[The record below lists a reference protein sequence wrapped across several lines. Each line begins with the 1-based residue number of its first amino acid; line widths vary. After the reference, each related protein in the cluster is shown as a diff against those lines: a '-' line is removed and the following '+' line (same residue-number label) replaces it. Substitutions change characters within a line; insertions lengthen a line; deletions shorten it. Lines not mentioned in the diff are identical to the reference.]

1 MPVRV
6 QTKQLA
12 IGIFC
17 SLLFWLGAPA
27 SLSAAT
33 LEVAPRLGHTDFVN
47 AVVFS
52 PDGRYILSGSNDTT
66 MRLWEVTTGKEY
78 RIFKGFPSFVLA
90 VAISPDGRYVAGAGR
105 DTIIAL
111 WDVASGKQVKTLRG
125 HTGSVHA
132 LAFSPDGRHLASTSW
147 DKTVRLWEV
156 QTGKQLRTF
165 KGHTEEVMA
174 VAFTP
179 DGKALVSGSWD
190 TTLRLWDRGT
200 GKEIRRFI
208 GHKQPP
214 APKGYTNKISSVTS
228 VAVSPDGAFIVSGS
242 GGKDNSVRLWELR
255 TGRELQKLV
264 LDSDVNSLAFS
275 PDGTTVVAA
284 AGSFSRGTIRLIN
297 VAGWKEVRAFG
308 NQPSDTS
315 SVSFSPDGRQIA
327 SGDWSGVVRLW
338 DAATGA
344 LLRSYNG
351 ETGRVSAVALAPD
364 GRSLAIA
371 QNELQEKGA
380 PLSIW
385 DLTSGSQ
392 LRQVSES
399 IQGKE
404 HYPAMLEVIAYAPD
418 GRSIVSSSNWHN
430 MQLWDAQTGK
440 RLQTLQERQFGKEK
454 MTDIGVGMSLAFA
467 PDGSTIL
474 SGHEKFKDNPLNL
487 WDAATGDLV
496 RRFKGHLEPVWS
508 VAFSPDG
515 RLAASASVDETIRLW
530 EVASGKELKKIAGSA
545 HKVCFSPDG
554 SSILAVVNERSKLG
568 NVGFI
573 GMLRLYDVATGAL
586 IRSFAGHHAA
596 EASTVAFSA
605 DGRLAASGSWDKTVR
620 LWEVSTGR
628 QLKVFN
634 GHSAAVRS
642 VAFSPDGRFVYS
654 GSYDA
659 TTRVWDLASGRELLQ
674 MVAFKGGEWVAV
686 TPEGYYNASANG
698 DKHLN
703 VRVGP
708 NVYGIENYRE
718 AFFRPDLVKLALSG
732 GSLQGYRTL
741 AEIKQPP
748 RVSIVQTPVT
758 SATESFKL
766 TLKLEEQGGGIGD
779 VRLFLNGSAVLLDS
793 SRSLKAV
800 QKEGGAA
807 VYRSYTLKLSPGSN
821 SIRAV
826 AFNADNSM
834 QSNEAVHQVQ
844 ASFAALRKPTLH
856 ALVIGIQ
863 EFRNPKLQLKYAVA
877 DANLFADTLR
887 SGALGLFE
895 QVKIT
900 LLTTRE
906 ATSRDALVSALQRY
920 QTINPDDLFILYIAS
935 HGTVDEGEYF
945 LITAN
950 VGALSTQKLKN
961 DALSQIQLKELVAN
975 IPSTKK
981 LIVID
986 TCNAGQLGQAM
997 QTALLTRGMS
1007 EDTAMKVL
1015 SRAVGSTILSASTSV
1030 QEALEGYQGHGLFT
1044 WALVQGL
1051 QGKADKGKTGYVRT
1065 TDLAAYVEDEVP
1077 NLAEKIFKRAQFPT
1091 VSISGQGFPV
1101 GRSR

>member
-1 MPVRV
+1 
-6 QTKQLA
+6 
-12 IGIFC
+12 
-17 SLLFWLGAPA
+17 
-27 SLSAAT
+27 
-33 LEVAPRLGHTDFVN
+33 
-47 AVVFS
+47 
-52 PDGRYILSGSNDTT
+52 
-66 MRLWEVTTGKEY
+66 
-78 RIFKGFPSFVLA
+78 
-90 VAISPDGRYVAGAGR
+90 
-105 DTIIAL
+105 
-111 WDVASGKQVKTLRG
+111 
-125 HTGSVHA
+125 
-132 LAFSPDGRHLASTSW
+132 
-147 DKTVRLWEV
+147 
-156 QTGKQLRTF
+156 
-165 KGHTEEVMA
+165 
-174 VAFTP
+174 
-179 DGKALVSGSWD
+179 
-190 TTLRLWDRGT
+190 
-200 GKEIRRFI
+200 
-208 GHKQPP
+208 
-214 APKGYTNKISSVTS
+214 
-228 VAVSPDGAFIVSGS
+228 
-242 GGKDNSVRLWELR
+242 
-255 TGRELQKLV
+255 
-264 LDSDVNSLAFS
+264 
-275 PDGTTVVAA
+275 
-284 AGSFSRGTIRLIN
+284 
-297 VAGWKEVRAFG
+297 
-308 NQPSDTS
+308 
-315 SVSFSPDGRQIA
+315 
-327 SGDWSGVVRLW
+327 
-338 DAATGA
+338 
-344 LLRSYNG
+344 
-351 ETGRVSAVALAPD
+351 
-364 GRSLAIA
+364 
-371 QNELQEKGA
+371 
-380 PLSIW
+380 
-385 DLTSGSQ
+385 
-392 LRQVSES
+392 
-399 IQGKE
+399 
-404 HYPAMLEVIAYAPD
+404 
-418 GRSIVSSSNWHN
+418 
-430 MQLWDAQTGK
+430 
-440 RLQTLQERQFGKEK
+440 
-454 MTDIGVGMSLAFA
+454 
-467 PDGSTIL
+467 
-474 SGHEKFKDNPLNL
+474 
-487 WDAATGDLV
+487 
-496 RRFKGHLEPVWS
+496 
-508 VAFSPDG
+508 
-515 RLAASASVDETIRLW
+515 
-530 EVASGKELKKIAGSA
+530 
-545 HKVCFSPDG
+545 
-554 SSILAVVNERSKLG
+554 
-568 NVGFI
+568 
-573 GMLRLYDVATGAL
+573 
-586 IRSFAGHHAA
+586 
-596 EASTVAFSA
+596 
-605 DGRLAASGSWDKTVR
+605 
-620 LWEVSTGR
+620 VSTGR

-718 AFFRPDLVKLALSG
+718 AFFRPDLVRLALSG

-741 AEIKQPP
+741 AEVKQPP
-748 RVSIVQTPVT
+748 RVSIVQTPASSVT
-758 SATESFKL
+758 EEFRL
-766 TLKLEEQGGGIGD
+766 TLKLEEQGGGVGD

-800 QKEGGAA
+800 LKEGGGAS
-807 VYRSYTLKLSPGSN
+807 YRSYTLKLSPGSN
-821 SIRAV
+821 RIRAV

-834 QSNEAVHQVQ
+834 QSNEAAHQVQ
-844 ASFAALRKPTLH
+844 ASFAATRKPTLH

-900 LLTTRE
+900 SLTTRE
-906 ATSRDALVSALQRY
+906 TTSRDALVSALQRY

>member
-6 QTKQLA
+6 QTIRLA

-17 SLLFWLGAPA
+17 SLLFWLGATV
-27 SLSAAT
+27 SLFAAD
-33 LEVAPRLGHTDFVN
+33 LEVTPRLGHTGSVN
-47 AVVFS
+47 GLVFS
-52 PDGRYILSGSNDTT
+52 PDGQHILSGSNDTT
-66 MRLWEVTTGKEY
+66 LRLWEVATGKEY
-78 RIFKGFPSFVLA
+78 RIFKGYGSIVF
-90 VAISPDGRYVAGAGR
+90 AIAFSPDGRYVAGTGR
-105 DTIIAL
+105 DTTIAL
-111 WDVASGKQVKTLRG
+111 WEVASGKLVRTYRG

-132 LAFSPDGRHLASTSW
+132 IAFSPDGSSLASASW
-147 DKTVRLWEV
+147 DKTVRLWE
-156 QTGKQLRTF
+156 TKSGKLLRAF
-165 KGHTEEVMA
+165 RGHTEEVMA

-190 TTLRLWDRGT
+190 MTLRLWEIRT

-208 GHKQPP
+208 GHNQPP
-214 APKGYTNKISSVTS
+214 APKGYTNKINSVTS
-228 VAVSPDGAFIVSGS
+228 LAVSPDGAFIVSGG
-242 GGKDNSVRLWELR
+242 GGKDETVRLWEVR
-255 TGRELQKLV
+255 TGRELRKYN
-264 LDSDVNSLAFS
+264 LDSRVTSLAFS
-275 PDGTTVVAA
+275 PDGKTVVAGVGPFGR
-284 AGSFSRGTIRLIN
+284 GSVRLIN
-297 VAGWKEVRAFG
+297 VASLGEILAI
-308 NQPSDTS
+308 NQNQDTL
-315 SVSFSPDGRQIA
+315 SVSFSPDGGHIA
-327 SGDWSGVVRLW
+327 SGDRDGVVRLW
-338 DAATGA
+338 DAVTGK
-344 LLRSYNG
+344 LQRSYSG
-351 ETGRVSAVALAPD
+351 ETGRVSAVALDPN

-371 QNELQEKGA
+371 QNEMQEKGA

-385 DLTSGSQ
+385 DLANGSQ

-399 IQGKE
+399 IKGRP
-404 HYPAMLEVIAYAPD
+404 HYPAMLEAIAYAPD
-418 GRSIVSSSNWHN
+418 GHSIISSSNWYT
-430 MQLWDAQTGK
+430 MQLWNTRTGK
-440 RLQTLQERQFGKEK
+440 KVQTLAGEAPGRES
-454 MTDIGVGMSLAFA
+454 MVDLGVGLSLTFSS
-467 PDGSTIL
+467 DGSSIL

-487 WDAATGDLV
+487 WDAATGTII
-496 RRFKGHLEPVWS
+496 RKFKGHTGPVWS
-508 VAFSPDG
+508 VDLSANG

-530 EVASGKELKKIAGSA
+530 EVASAKELKKISGSA
-545 HKVCFSPDG
+545 HQVRFSPDG
-554 SSILAVVNERSKLG
+554 RSLLTVMNERSSLAREG
-568 NVGFI
+568 FVGVVK
-573 GMLRLYDVATGAL
+573 LYDVASGSL
-586 IRSFAGHHAA
+586 IRTFAGQHTA
-596 EASTVAFSA
+596 EVSAVAFSA
-605 DGRLAASGSWDKTVR
+605 DGRLAASGGWDKTVR

-628 QLKVFN
+628 QLKVFS

-642 VAFSPDGRFVYS
+642 VVFSSDGRFVYS

-698 DKHLN
+698 DKYLN

-748 RVSIVQTPVT
+748 RVSIVQTPRI
-758 SATESFKL
+758 SAAEEFKL
-766 TLKLEEQGGGIGD
+766 TVKLEEQGGGIGD

-800 QKEGGAA
+800 QKDNSGA
-807 VYRSYTLKLSPGSN
+807 VYRNYTLKLSPGSN
-821 SIRAV
+821 TVRAV
-826 AFNADNSM
+826 AFNAHNSM
-834 QSNEAVHQVQ
+834 QSNEALHQVQ
-844 ASFAALRKPTLH
+844 ASFATLRKPTLH

-887 SGALGLFE
+887 KGAVGLFE
-895 QVKIT
+895 QVKVT
-900 LLTTRE
+900 LLTARE
-906 ATSRDALVSALQRY
+906 ATSRDAVVSALQRY
-920 QTINPDDLFILYIAS
+920 QALNPDDLFILYIAS

-945 LITAN
+945 LISSN
-950 VGALSTQKLKN
+950 VGALSTQRLKS
-961 DALSQIQLKELVAN
+961 DALSQTELKELVAN

-1077 NLAEKIFKRAQFPT
+1077 MLAEKIFKRAQFPT

-1101 GRSR
+1101 GRAR

>member
-6 QTKQLA
+6 QTKRLA

-33 LEVAPRLGHTDFVN
+33 LEVAPRLGHTDLVN

-78 RIFKGFPSFVLA
+78 RIFKGFRSFVLA

-111 WDVASGKQVKTLRG
+111 WDVASGKLVKTLRG

-132 LAFSPDGRHLASTSW
+132 LAFSPDSRHLASTSW

-156 QTGKQLRTF
+156 KTGKQLRTF

-190 TTLRLWDRGT
+190 TTLRLWGIGT

-208 GHKQPP
+208 GHRQPP
-214 APKGYTNKISSVTS
+214 APKGYTNRISSVTS

-242 GGKDNSVRLWELR
+242 GGKDNTVRLWELR
-255 TGRELQKLV
+255 TGRELQKLS

-284 AGSFSRGTIRLIN
+284 AGSFSRGNIRLIN

-308 NQPSDTS
+308 NQPSDTT

-327 SGDWSGVVRLW
+327 SGDWGGVVRLW

-344 LLRSYNG
+344 LVRSYNG

-385 DLTSGSQ
+385 DLISGSQ

-418 GRSIVSSSNWHN
+418 GRSIISSSNWHN
-430 MQLWDAQTGK
+430 MQLWDAETGK

-454 MTDIGVGMSLAFA
+454 MTDIGVGMSLAFS

-487 WDAATGDLV
+487 WDAATGDIV

-515 RLAASASVDETIRLW
+515 KLAASASVDETIRLW

-573 GMLRLYDVATGAL
+573 GILRLYDVASGAL
-586 IRSFAGHHAA
+586 IRSFAGHHVA
-596 EASTVAFSA
+596 EASTVTFSA
-605 DGRLAASGSWDKTVR
+605 DGRLAASGGWDKTVR

-642 VAFSPDGRFVYS
+642 LVFSPDGRFVYS
-654 GSYDA
+654 GGYDA

-698 DKHLN
+698 DKNLN
-703 VRVGP
+703 VRVGA

-718 AFFRPDLVKLALSG
+718 TFFRPDLVKLALAG

-741 AEIKQPP
+741 ADVKQPP
-748 RVSIVQTPVT
+748 KVSIVQTPVT
-758 SATESFKL
+758 ATAETFKL
-766 TLKLEEQGGGIGD
+766 TLKLEEQGGGVGD
-779 VRLFLNGSAVLLDS
+779 VRLFLNGSAVMLDS
-793 SRSLKAV
+793 ARSLKAV
-800 QKEGGAA
+800 QKEGGGAT
-807 VYRSYTLKLSPGSN
+807 YRNYTLKLSPGSN
-821 SIRAV
+821 SIRAI

-834 QSNEAVHQVQ
+834 QSNEAAHQVT
-844 ASFAALRKPTLH
+844 ASFAATRKPTLH
-856 ALVIGIQ
+856 ALVIGIN
-863 EFRNPKLQLKYAVA
+863 EYKNPKLALKYAVA
-877 DANLFADTLR
+877 DATLFAETLR
-887 SGALGLFE
+887 KTASGLFG
-895 QVKIT
+895 QVVIT
-900 LLTTRE
+900 SLITRE
-906 ATSRDALVSALQRY
+906 TTTSANI
-920 QTINPDDLFILYIAS
+920 INQLTQLRNLHPDDLFVLYVAS
-935 HGTVDEGEYF
+935 HGVVDDGDYY
-945 LITAN
+945 LITSN
-950 VGALSTQKLKN
+950 VGLTRTEKLKT
-961 DALSQIQLKELVAN
+961 DALTQASLTGLIAN
-975 IPSTKK
+975 IPTTKK
-981 LIVID
+981 LIVLD
-986 TCNAGQLGQAM
+986 TCNAGAAGDAI
-997 QTALLTRGMS
+997 QTAMLTRGMS
-1007 EDTAMKVL
+1007 EDTAMKIL
-1015 SRAVGSTILSASTSV
+1015 SRAVGSTILAAATSS

-1044 WALVQGL
+1044 WVLAEGMK
-1051 QGKADKGKTGYVRT
+1051 GKADKGKSGYIKT
-1065 TDLAAYVEDEVP
+1065 TDIADYVGEEVP
-1077 NLAEKIFKRAQFPT
+1077 SLAEKIFKRAQYPT
-1091 VSISGQGFPV
+1091 ISMSGQPFPV
-1101 GRSR
+1101 GRVR